1 MTLADATPETPAE
14 THPLAAPMRQITV
27 AVPHAVAQ
35 KLSEWHEGPLEDA
48 VLTALRLY
56 HGMGA
61 QAYAQLRAL
70 AQTRETTPVKAL
82 REAIERAATEAN
94 APAKPNALGRPVTNQ
109 SRDAS
114 IYATVKQGNTYAHT
128 ALLFNLSVV
137 RVGQIVAHQRALNG
151 EVSARSPRKPISLD
165 PTPTPRTP
173 STPSAPEIGTM
184 FAALDSGMSRET
196 AATTYSLTVE
206 QVNGAYAAY
215 KAALPPHPNRGDRVS
230 AAYAGIH
237 ALEAKPAAQEV
248 LSLEVSAPT
257 TQPTPTP
264 PPARRLAVIPP
275 SMRAKM
281 EAEANPLPPLPADST
296 PGQSAVDFLNTF
308 QLDDQL

>member
-1 MTLADATPETPAE
+1 MTPDDTTPETPAAL
-14 THPLAAPMRQITV
+14 HPLANPMRSITV
-27 AVPHAVAQ
+27 DVPPAVAQ
-35 KLSEWHEGPLEDA
+35 KLSEWHEGTLEDA

-61 QAYAQLRAL
+61 QAYSQLRAL
-70 AQTRETTPVKAL
+70 AQTRETTPTKAL
-82 REAIERAATEAN
+82 REAIERAAAEAN

-114 IYATVKQGNTYAHT
+114 IYSTVKQGNTYAHT

-151 EVSARSPRKPISLD
+151 EVSARSPRKSISLD
-165 PTPTPRTP
+165 PTPTPRTVEP
-173 STPSAPEIGTM
+173 KAPEIGTM

-196 AATTYSLTVE
+196 AATTYSVTVE
-206 QVNGAYAAY
+206 QVNKAYAVY

-237 ALEAKPAAQEV
+237 ALEAKPDTPQGEEV
-248 LSLEVSAPT
+248 LTLEVSAPD
-257 TQPTPTP
+257 TPTP
-264 PPARRLAVIPP
+264 PPRRLAVIPP
-275 SMRAKM
+275 SMREK
-281 EAEANPLPPLPADST
+281 PTPDPSLPPLPADST
-296 PGQSAVDFLNTF
+296 PGVSAVDFMDAFMKGEDVL
-308 QLDDQL
+308 

>member
-1 MTLADATPETPAE
+1 MTLSDTTPEDSAE
-14 THPLAAPMRQITV
+14 THPLAAPMRSITID
-27 AVPHAVAQ
+27 VPPAVAQ
-35 KLSEWHEGPLEDA
+35 KLSEWHEGTLEDA

-70 AQTRETTPVKAL
+70 AQTRETTTAKAL
-82 REAIERAATEAN
+82 RGAIERAAAEAN

-114 IYATVKQGNTYAHT
+114 IYATIKQGNTYAQT

-165 PTPTPRTP
+165 PTPTPRTVEP
-173 STPSAPEIGTM
+173 KAPEIGTM

-196 AATTYSLTVE
+196 AATTYGVTVE
-206 QVNGAYAAY
+206 QVNKAYAEY
-215 KAALPPHPNRGDRVS
+215 KAALPPHPNRGDRIS

-237 ALEAKPAAQEV
+237 ALESTPQGEEV
-248 LSLEVSAPT
+248 LTLKEA
-257 TQPTPTP
+257 TPTP
-264 PPARRLAVIPP
+264 PPRKLAVIPP
-275 SMRAKM
+275 SMRAKP
-281 EAEANPLPPLPADST
+281 ETETDPTLPPLPADST
-296 PGQSAVDFLNTF
+296 PGVSAVDFMEAFMKGEDVL
-308 QLDDQL
+308 

>member
-1 MTLADATPETPAE
+1 MTPADITPE
-14 THPLAAPMRQITV
+14 THPLAAPMRSITID
-27 AVPHAVAQ
+27 VPPAVAQ
-35 KLSEWHEGPLEDA
+35 KLSEWHEGTLEDA

-114 IYATVKQGNTYAHT
+114 IYSTVKQGNTYAHT

-165 PTPTPRTP
+165 PTPTPRTVEP
-173 STPSAPEIGTM
+173 KAPEIGTM

-196 AATTYSLTVE
+196 AATTYGVTVE
-206 QVNGAYAAY
+206 QVNMAYAEY
-215 KAALPPHPNRGDRVS
+215 KAALPPHPNRGDKVS

-237 ALEAKPAAQEV
+237 ALEAKPEEV
-248 LSLEVSAPT
+248 LTLKETTTPT
-257 TQPTPTP
+257 TP

-275 SMRAKM
+275 SMRAKPET
-281 EAEANPLPPLPADST
+281 EADPSLPPLPADST
-296 PGQSAVDFLNTF
+296 PGVSAVDFMEAFMKGEDVL
-308 QLDDQL
+308 

>member
-1 MTLADATPETPAE
+1 MTPADTTPE
-14 THPLAAPMRQITV
+14 THPLAAPMRPITID
-27 AVPHAVAQ
+27 VPPAVAQ
-35 KLSEWHEGPLEDA
+35 KLSEWHEGTLEDA

-114 IYATVKQGNTYAHT
+114 IYSTVKQGNTYAHT

-165 PTPTPRTP
+165 PTPTPRTVEP
-173 STPSAPEIGTM
+173 KAPEIGTM

-196 AATTYSLTVE
+196 AATTYSVTVE
-206 QVNGAYAAY
+206 QVNKAYAVY

-237 ALEAKPAAQEV
+237 ALEAKPDTPQGEEV
-248 LSLEVSAPT
+248 LTLKET
-257 TQPTPTP
+257 DTPTP
-264 PPARRLAVIPP
+264 PPPRRLAVIPP
-275 SMRAKM
+275 SMREK
-281 EAEANPLPPLPADST
+281 PTPDPSLPPLPADST
-296 PGQSAVDFLNTF
+296 PGVSAVDFMDAFMKGEDVL
-308 QLDDQL
+308 